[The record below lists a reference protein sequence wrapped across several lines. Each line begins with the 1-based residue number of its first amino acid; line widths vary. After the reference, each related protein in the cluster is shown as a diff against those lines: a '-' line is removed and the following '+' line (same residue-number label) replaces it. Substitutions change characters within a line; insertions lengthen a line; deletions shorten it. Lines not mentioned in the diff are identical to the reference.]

1 MLETF
6 EMFGM
11 ALAFGIGIGVG
22 GDLIPL
28 LATSSGQV
36 LVASV

>member
-1 MLETF
+1 LALAL
-6 EMFGM
+6 
-11 ALAFGIGIGVG
+11 ALAFGIGIGIGVG

-28 LATSSGQV
+28 LATTSSQV

>member
-1 MLETF
+1 LALAL
-6 EMFGM
+6 
-11 ALAFGIGIGVG
+11 ALAFGIGIGIGVG